1 MFPEID
7 IQGLAVGILRK
18 MERHG
23 GKHGTV
29 DVTKGLVGI
38 CFLSI
43 LHELLLDAPG
53 DAKEQFE
60 ILHSIRCRYPFP
72 AGHRLNQH
80 YCSRTARWGRPHGP
94 SSDRTAT

>member
-1 MFPEID
+1 VNSTLGVGTVPFRSVRYRNRFARPLDRGTGAPTGGRQAMFPGID

-18 MERHG
+18 MEKHG

-43 LHELLLDAPG
+43 LSVMCY
-53 DAKEQFE
+53 F
-60 ILHSIRCRYPFP
+60 
-72 AGHRLNQH
+72 
-80 YCSRTARWGRPHGP
+80 
-94 SSDRTAT
+94 

>member
-1 MFPEID
+1 MFPGID

-18 MERHG
+18 MEKHG

-43 LHELLLDAPG
+43 LSVMCY
-53 DAKEQFE
+53 F
-60 ILHSIRCRYPFP
+60 
-72 AGHRLNQH
+72 
-80 YCSRTARWGRPHGP
+80 
-94 SSDRTAT
+94 